1 MSVCDTLFF
10 VLFVQ
15 RKGCIFMQKTQFKG
29 VFMLLLT
36 AFIWGSSFVAQGIG
50 MEEAEAFTFNGIR
63 TLLGAVILLPVIAFS
78 EIKRNKKAPVSKEEK
93 KAENKKILKRGA
105 ILGVAL
111 CVAGNLQQ
119 FAFNWTSPGKIAFIT
134 AFYMLFV
141 PVLGLF
147 LKKKVALSTW
157 LCIAAGCVGLYFLC
171 ICGKGLSGINFGD
184 FLAFLCSIAFAVH
197 ILAVERL
204 AGDVDSVKVSCVQ
217 FFVSGTITCIL
228 MLIFDNPSIA
238 ILKTAAVPLMYS
250 GFLSCGVA
258 YTLQIIGQKYTESTV
273 ASLLMCTESVFG
285 VVCSAI
291 ILKEKMTVW
300 ETVGCVIMFIA
311 IIVSQI
317 NFKTVFFHKKT
328 VRE

>member
-1 MSVCDTLFF
+1 M
-10 VLFVQ
+10 
-15 RKGCIFMQKTQFKG
+15 
-29 VFMLLLT
+29 
-36 AFIWGSSFVAQGIG
+36 
-50 MEEAEAFTFNGIR
+50 
-63 TLLGAVILLPVIAFS
+63 P
-78 EIKRNKKAPVSKEEK
+78 KEVK
-93 KAENKKILKRGA
+93 KAENIKILKRGA
-105 ILGVAL
+105 ILGIAL

-147 LKKKVALSTW
+147 LKKKVALPTW

-204 AGDVDSVKVSCVQ
+204 AADVDSVKVSCVQ
-217 FFVSGTITCIL
+217 FFVSGTITCVL
-228 MLIFDNPSIA
+228 MFIFENPSIA
-238 ILKTAAVPLMYS
+238 ALKTAVIPLMYS

-258 YTLQIIGQKYTESTV
+258 YTLQIVGQKYTESTV

-311 IIVSQI
+311 IIASQV
-317 NFKTVFFHKKT
+317 NFKTLFSHKKT
-328 VRE
+328 AHN

>member
-1 MSVCDTLFF
+1 
-10 VLFVQ
+10 
-15 RKGCIFMQKTQFKG
+15 MQKTQFKG

-36 AFIWGSSFVAQGIG
+36 AFIWGSSFVAQSVG
-50 MEEAEAFTFNGIR
+50 MEEVEAVTFNGIR
-63 TLLGAVILLPVIAFS
+63 TLLGAAVLVPFILVRDAV
-78 EIKRNKKAPVSKEEK
+78 KNKKTPVPKATRR
-93 KAENKKILKRGA
+93 AENLKALKTGA
-105 ILGVAL
+105 LLGVFL
-111 CVAGNLQQ
+111 CVASNLQQ
-119 FAFNWTSPGKIAFIT
+119 FAFNWTSSGKIAFIT

-141 PVLGLF
+141 PVLGLV
-147 LKKKVALSTW
+147 LKKKVALPTW

-171 ICGKGLSGINFGD
+171 IAGKGLSGINFGD

-197 ILAVERL
+197 ILAIERL

-228 MLIFDNPSIA
+228 MLIFENPSVEA
-238 ILKTAAVPLMYS
+238 LKTAVIPLMYS

-258 YTLQIIGQKYTESTV
+258 YTLQIVGQKYTESTV

-300 ETVGCVIMFIA
+300 EALGCVIMFVA

-317 NFKTVFFHKKT
+317 NFKTLFKAKK
-328 VRE
+328 EA

>member
-1 MSVCDTLFF
+1 
-10 VLFVQ
+10 
-15 RKGCIFMQKTQFKG
+15 MQKTQFKG

-50 MEEAEAFTFNGIR
+50 MEETEAFTFNGVR
-63 TLLGAVILLPVIAFS
+63 TLLGAVVLLPVIAVG
-78 EIKRNKKAPVSKEEK
+78 EVRRNSKSPVSKDTK
-93 KAENKKILKRGA
+93 RAENKKILKRGA
-105 ILGVAL
+105 VLGVAL
-111 CVAGNLQQ
+111 CVASNLQQ

-147 LKKKVALSTW
+147 LKKKVALPTW

-197 ILAVERL
+197 ILTVERI
-204 AGDVDSVKVSCVQ
+204 AGDVDSVKLSCVQ
-217 FFVSGTITCIL
+217 FAVSGVITCIL
-228 MLIFDNPSIA
+228 MFIFENPSVA
-238 ILKTAAVPLMYS
+238 VLKSSAVPILYS
-250 GFLSCGVA
+250 GCLSCGVA
-258 YTLQIIGQKYTESTV
+258 YTLQIVGQKYTESTV
-273 ASLLMCTESVFG
+273 ASLLMCMESVFG

-291 ILKEKMTVW
+291 VLKEKMTVW
-300 ETVGCVIMFIA
+300 ETVGCVIMFVA

-317 NFKTVFFHKKT
+317 NFKTLFAHKKNAD
-328 VRE
+328 